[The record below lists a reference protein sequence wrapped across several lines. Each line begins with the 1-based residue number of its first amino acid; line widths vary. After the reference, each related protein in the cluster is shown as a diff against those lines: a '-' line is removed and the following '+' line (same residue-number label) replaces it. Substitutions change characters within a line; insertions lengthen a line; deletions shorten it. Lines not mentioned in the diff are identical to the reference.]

1 MGAYVSANDALSLR
15 NEGEIRCYP
24 VSYERAWAVMVTA
37 IRNHAFTMV
46 STDKGRGEIVV
57 SRVMNENPAV
67 CWVVGIFL
75 VPIRQWDTDGTQI
88 EMGFT
93 RALGICGAAALEN
106 PASILYRSF
115 ETELKGQVE
124 SVETSTR

>member
-15 NEGEIRCYP
+15 NEGEIRCYR

-37 IRNHAFTMV
+37 IRNHTFTMV

-57 SRVMNENPAV
+57 SRAMNENPAV
-67 CWVVGIFL
+67 CWVVGIFM
-75 VPIRQWDTDGTQI
+75 VPIRRQDTDGTQI

-93 RALGICGAAALEN
+93 RALGICGAALEN
-106 PASILYRSF
+106 PVSILYRSF
-115 ETELKGQVE
+115 ETELEEQVE
-124 SVETSTR
+124 SVKISAS

>member
-15 NEGEIRCYP
+15 NEGEIRCYR

-37 IRNHAFTMV
+37 IRDKAFTIV
-46 STDKGRGEIVV
+46 STNQGRGEIVV
-57 SRVMNENPAV
+57 SRAMYDHPAV

-75 VPIRQWDTDGTQI
+75 VPIRQWDIDGTQI

-93 RALGICGAAALEN
+93 RALGICGAALEN
-106 PASILYRSF
+106 PVSILYRSF

-124 SVETSTR
+124 SVKTSVS

>member
-15 NEGEIRCYP
+15 NEGEIRCYR

-37 IRNHAFTMV
+37 IRNQAFTVV

-57 SRVMNENPAV
+57 SRVMNENSAV
-67 CWVVGIFL
+67 CWVVGIFM
-75 VPIRQWDTDGTQI
+75 VPVRQWDTDGTQI

-93 RALGICGAAALEN
+93 RGLGICGAALES

-115 ETELKGQVE
+115 ETELEEQVE
-124 SVETSTR
+124 SVKISAR

>member
-15 NEGEIRCYP
+15 NEGEIRCYR

-37 IRNHAFTMV
+37 IRNQAFTVV

-57 SRVMNENPAV
+57 SRVMNENSAV
-67 CWVVGIFL
+67 CWVVGIFM
-75 VPIRQWDTDGTQI
+75 VPVRQWDTDGTQI

-93 RALGICGAAALEN
+93 RGLGIGGAALES

-115 ETELKGQVE
+115 ETELEEQVE
-124 SVETSTR
+124 SVKISAR